1 MRILAIRGKNLAS
14 LAEPFEIFFNSGP
27 LEQAGLFAITGQ
39 TGAGKSTILDALCL
53 ALYDKIPRL
62 PDGHGFAVGHKDED
76 ENLRVTSND
85 VRSIL
90 RRGTSHAYA
99 EVDFIGKDK
108 QHYRARWEVSKARGK
123 AEGRLQAQEVALTK
137 IDDGQRIG
145 QGKKNTLELI
155 SELIDLNF
163 DQFRRSVLLA
173 QGDFAAFLKAKKDER
188 SSLLERITGTEL
200 YSELSIA
207 AFERTRQEK
216 EALSQI
222 TNRLQDQIPLD
233 AQARQFLEQQRDQFI
248 SQMADLDRQIS
259 SNQKIIDWYAELK
272 KLQQAEQD
280 ARDNLTVSQ
289 QAWDAAETDRL
300 LIRKV
305 EAAQPLRPLLS
316 QYQTANAEHVD
327 ARQKLKDSSDQL
339 AAAEANLQTAK
350 MQLDSLALALAEAE
364 RQQQQAQPI
373 LLKARALDTRID
385 IIRQAVETLT
395 VEEGQLLEA
404 LDAAEKEHQS
414 LLTRQVEQTAA
425 LQQLNLWLE
434 QNQAVKP
441 IAAEWNR
448 WDAELK
454 RYQALN
460 GRKTDGVLK
469 AEELKLLLAK
479 DECSLTELKL
489 AVEDSHKK
497 LEQHQQALTQLKTQ
511 DSRQSLEDLHQAK
524 SEFESRREQIA
535 DALNLA
541 NNAQALQQAI
551 KQDKDELAA
560 TEQAVNDGAVQ
571 LQALSQQQMANGI
584 ALGEAKKALELI
596 QATMHKN
603 AEQFRSLLQD
613 DQPCPVCGALEH
625 PWKNQA
631 RIGDEHGTAQSARV
645 SELENEHEALIK
657 AIAELNKGIS
667 QGQQQKTVLEGRL
680 SEAQA
685 KLDQCSN
692 GWAALTLHDKAASVP
707 DRLRHFCPPW
717 MEEMPRTVG
726 SSLGHHPWQSPDFAV
741 ADSQILPVLKSHEQQ
756 VNSELGQ
763 IRQQEK
769 AALEL
774 QKQLQPAQDLCN
786 AELLNKEKL
795 SAEYAG
801 LDKQCAKNKVDLEHA
816 GADVQ
821 ELDKQLQAIVELLA
835 SPFRQLD
842 NWQSDLEDSTAGF
855 RQDCAAKTQQ
865 FQRTEQQIEDAVK
878 VLEKIN
884 HDLKLAEQTLNQCR
898 QQHRL
903 KLDELNIQAA
913 EQQKLS
919 AEREAVLPDVSPDNY
934 EQTVNQNVQ
943 AARAIHQQ
951 AGHALN
957 QAETELA
964 AHKQNQQHWQTE
976 SVRRYSRQEEA
987 LATLNQSLAK
997 QAIDLEQL
1005 GQLLEKDDRWLA
1017 EQRAQTTT
1025 LERNLQ
1031 ESVAL
1036 LTVKAEDCLK
1046 HRSLR
1051 MVEVSPGEGNPCD
1064 QDQQA
1069 ELSEEGAVILS
1080 AELQQQRQLAHS
1092 QKEEQVILLRED
1104 DKKIEAGQLLKSKLD
1119 SQRERWEQWESL
1131 NELIGSKSGAKF
1143 RTFAQSLTLEALLA
1157 YSNRHLEDFAK
1168 RYVLQRVPGSDLELQ
1183 IIDRDMADDVRS
1195 VYSLSGGES
1204 FLVSLA
1210 LALGLASLSS
1220 NKTQVESLF
1229 IDEGFGSL
1237 DPETLDIAI
1246 ASLDTLQALG
1256 RKVGVISHVPI
1267 LVERIGA
1274 KVVVEKQGG
1283 GRSRV
1288 EIIGGY

>member
-14 LAEPFEIFFNSGP
+14 LAEPFEISFNSGP
-27 LEQAGLFAITGQ
+27 LAQAGLFAITGQ

-90 RRGTSHAYA
+90 RRGTANAYA

-123 AEGRLQAQEVALTK
+123 ADGRLQPQEVALTR
-137 IDDGQRIG
+137 IGDGQRIG
-145 QGKKNTLELI
+145 QGKKNTLETI

-207 AFERTRQEK
+207 AFERARQEK

-222 TNRLQDQIPLD
+222 ASRMQDQIPLD
-233 AQARQFLEQQRDQFI
+233 ADARQLLEQRRDQFT
-248 SQMADLDRQIS
+248 SQLADLDLQIAA
-259 SNQKIIDWYAELK
+259 NQKVIDWYAELK
-272 KLQQAEQD
+272 KLQQAEQA
-280 ARDNLTVSQ
+280 ARDSVAASQ
-289 QAWDAAETDRL
+289 QAWDAAEADRQ

-305 EAAQPLRPLLS
+305 EVAQPLRPLLN
-316 QYQTANAEHVD
+316 QYQTANAEHLD
-327 ARQKLKDSSDQL
+327 ARQKLKDSSEQL
-339 AAAEANLQTAK
+339 LTAEANLQTAK
-350 MQLDSLALALAEAE
+350 AQLDGFALALTEAE

-373 LLKARALDTRID
+373 LIKARALDTRID
-385 IIRQAVETLT
+385 IIRQAGEIITA
-395 VEEGQLLEA
+395 EEKQLLEV
-404 LDAAEKEHQS
+404 LDAAEKEHRS
-414 LLTRQVEQTAA
+414 LLTRQAEQTAA

-434 QNQAVKP
+434 QNQVIKP
-441 IAAEWNR
+441 IAAEWSR
-448 WDAELK
+448 WDAELE
-454 RYQALN
+454 RHQTLSD
-460 GRKTDGVLK
+460 RKVDGALK
-469 AEELKLLLAK
+469 AEQLKLALAK
-479 DECSLTELKL
+479 DECSLAELKL

-497 LEQHQQALTQLKTQ
+497 LDLHQQALAQLKTQ

-524 SEFESRREQIA
+524 GELENRREQIIL
-535 DALNLA
+535 ALNLA
-541 NNAQALQQAI
+541 NHAQELQQAI
-551 KQDKDELAA
+551 KQGKDELAV
-560 TEQAVNDGAVQ
+560 TEQAVNDGAAQ
-571 LQALSQQQMANGI
+571 LQALNQQQMVNEI
-584 ALGEAKKALELI
+584 ALTEAKKALELI

-603 AEQFRSLLQD
+603 AEQFRALLQD
-613 DQPCPVCGALEH
+613 DQPCPICGALEH
-625 PWKNQA
+625 PWKDQA
-631 RIGDEHGTAQSARV
+631 SIGDAHGAAQSARV
-645 SELENEHEALIK
+645 AELENRHEALIK
-657 AIAELNKGIS
+657 SIAELSKGIS
-667 QGQQQKTVLEGRL
+667 QGQQQKIVLEGRL

-685 KLDQCSN
+685 KLEQCHN
-692 GWAALTLHDKAASVP
+692 DWATLAIQD
-707 DRLRHFCPPW
+707 
-717 MEEMPRTVG
+717 M
-726 SSLGHHPWQSPDFAV
+726 AV
-741 ADSQILPVLKSHEQQ
+741 TDAQLLPVLKSHEQQ
-756 VNSELGQ
+756 INSELEQ

-774 QKQLQPAQDLCN
+774 QKQLQAAQDQFN
-786 AELLNKEKL
+786 AEQCNKEKL
-795 SAEYAG
+795 SAEYAEQ
-801 LDKQCAKNKVDLEHA
+801 DKQCAKNKANLEHVSA
-816 GADVQ
+816 GIQ

-835 SPFRQLD
+835 HPFRQLD
-842 NWQSDLEDSTAGF
+842 NWQSDLQDSTAGF
-855 RQDCAAKTQQ
+855 RQDCAAKAQQ
-865 FQRTEQQIEDAVK
+865 FQRTEQQIEAAAK
-878 VLEKIN
+878 ALEKIN
-884 HDLKLAEQTLNQCR
+884 HDLKLAEQALNQCR

-903 KLDELNIQAA
+903 KLDELNIQSA

-919 AEREAVLPDVSPDNY
+919 AEREAVLPNVTADSY
-934 EQTVNQNVQ
+934 EQTINQNIQ
-943 AARAIHQQ
+943 EARAVHQQ

-976 SVRRYSRQEEA
+976 TVRRYSRLEEA
-987 LATLNQSLAK
+987 LATLNRSLAK

-1005 GQLLEKDDRWLA
+1005 GQLLEKDEHWLA
-1017 EQRAQTTT
+1017 EQKSQMAA
-1025 LERNLQ
+1025 LERGLQ
-1031 ESVAL
+1031 ESLAL
-1036 LTVKAEDCLK
+1036 LKVKADDCLK
-1046 HRSLR
+1046 HQQLR
-1051 MVEVSPGEGNPCD
+1051 MVQVPQGAENPGG
-1064 QDQQA
+1064 QSQYV
-1069 ELSEEGAVILS
+1069 ELSEEDATKMS
-1080 AELQQQRQLAHS
+1080 AQLQQQRQLAHS
-1092 QKEEQVILLRED
+1092 QKEEQVLLLRED
-1104 DKKIEAGQLLKSKLD
+1104 DKKIEAAQLLKAELD

-1157 YSNRHLEDFAK
+1157 HSNRHLEDFAR
-1168 RYVLQRVPGSDLELQ
+1168 RYALQRVPGSDLELQ

-1195 VYSLSGGES
+1195 VHSLSGGES

-1288 EIIGGY
+1288 DIIGGY